1 MKYEITL
8 VSKDNNTFIYYCS
21 ANSDEEAGQR
31 ALNKIVN
38 KGWDI
43 YQYKI
48 TRVRV
53 KWCIKTSLRL
63 STFLKPLTNSWQKKV
78 HRLVQIEKSKKR
90 GKLPLPLIKEKF
102 EITSK
107 ILSALRELTN
117 VCRDNNLI
125 DLLNGIGILT

>member
-1 MKYEITL
+1 MMKYEITL

-53 KWCIKTSLRL
+53 K
-63 STFLKPLTNSWQKKV
+63 
-78 HRLVQIEKSKKR
+78 
-90 GKLPLPLIKEKF
+90 
-102 EITSK
+102 
-107 ILSALRELTN
+107 
-117 VCRDNNLI
+117 
-125 DLLNGIGILT
+125 

>member
-1 MKYEITL
+1 
-8 VSKDNNTFIYYCS
+8 
-21 ANSDEEAGQR
+21 
-31 ALNKIVN
+31 
-38 KGWDI
+38 
-43 YQYKI
+43 
-48 TRVRV
+48 
-53 KWCIKTSLRL
+53 
-63 STFLKPLTNSWQKKV
+63 LKPLTNSWQKKV